1 MTNRSPKKAKQS
13 IEISAERQRQIHRSS
28 SPKMFTILWLTI
40 LNCWLALIGFAQA
53 PPDQLGLAGAA
64 QDTPLDNILPPVQ
77 FRPEAHVN
85 IRDWTRRLSEDI
97 QAVGKRTNCLDS
109 MEQYF
114 EKNAAEYQTIDPAKM
129 RDNIINQINTL
140 LAQHRAAV
148 SAIVAEAEKHAVNH
162 LFNKDLRHNYTDV
175 HRLRNELDPLNTT
188 QSIDPITGQPI
199 LDTSYMGWSNQNMAG
214 TSGGSGA
221 SGGQVP
227 QFTSINGG
235 TPVPGPP
242 EWQTPIKSIVMQ
254 VNKNFGD
261 IPVNTSMSAIHLPL
275 PIYAGL
281 PEIMNGIAWT
291 EKIDSVFKRNLA
303 NYMHVHH
310 QYYGDH
316 LGFLRTF
323 PAHKWRIPRNDP
335 DLFDARTRPW
345 YIAGASSPKDVV
357 ILVDTSGSMTGLRRE
372 IAKGVVFEIL
382 DTLTSNDFFTVM
394 RFSET
399 LTPVGIPKCQNLAQ
413 PKTALAM
420 DEQCVK
426 PNNANEVEECNR
438 YRRQWEA
445 KSQYLR
451 DHPNIEL
458 GKNGSY
464 LTDDQYM
471 KSISNVTND
480 ISNAYLLPATS
491 RNIRYLKSN
500 FSMPTAGIA
509 NFTHAL
515 MGAFELLQAYSRS
528 TSDQAGS
535 QCNQVIM
542 LITDGAIKSHDD
554 IFNRYNYPTR
564 PIRVFT
570 YMIGREVGDIT
581 HTKAMACNNR
591 GYYTHVINLGEVRE
605 QVQKYLP
612 VMARPMVLGKH
623 HPTSWTYA
631 YGDETHQ
638 VLTDWVLELK
648 RRERARIML
657 NEERERFNELANP
670 SEVINIELTNIP
682 EYDEIPLVDDLLRDR
697 IICEDPEDQSADA
710 GQSLHDEQ
718 DPLGYNDLACHWTT
732 RRADLLTSVVKPVFD
747 NRNTT
752 LYYQRI
758 LHKNIWI
765 EQETHVRNAQLLGV
779 AAVDIRIADIMR
791 IAPSYLLG
799 PNAYTIL
806 MGQNGFV
813 MHHPDLRALLED
825 PFDKQSKILKPY
837 FSSVDLT
844 HLEQV
849 YHRNESDL
857 IRKRAFED
865 KLLKLRE
872 LAAMGQFGSESF
884 HIKRAVDCRRRLH
897 LRQQTFYFGPIKD
910 TPFSFILAL
919 PSSYGLNKPIAKMK
933 LDQRAA
939 TYFQPSDLDL
949 WTVHPEYRYCEN
961 QTNSKLSNNN
971 NNINSNNQNY
981 SQVSTILEIVK
992 SPMDSLD
999 KIAYEDLS
1007 AVSSGNDRRASSS
1020 SSSARIICDK
1030 ELFPA
1035 LLFDAAATYQQPD
1048 TFCTPP
1054 GPFDNCDRPS
1064 TSAFASFYTS
1074 RSNVRA
1080 SEESCAKTSEEL
1092 R

>member
-1 MTNRSPKKAKQS
+1 M
-13 IEISAERQRQIHRSS
+13 
-28 SPKMFTILWLTI
+28 
-40 LNCWLALIGFAQA
+40 
-53 PPDQLGLAGAA
+53 
-64 QDTPLDNILPPVQ
+64 
-77 FRPEAHVN
+77 
-85 IRDWTRRLSEDI
+85 SEDV
-97 QAVGKRTNCLDS
+97 QAVGKRTNCLES
-109 MEQYF
+109 IRQYF
-114 EKNAAEYQTIDPAKM
+114 EKHAVEFQTIDPAKM
-129 RDNIINQINTL
+129 RDNFISQINNL
-140 LAQHRAAV
+140 LAQHKAAV
-148 SAIVAEAEKHAVNH
+148 AAIVSEAEKLAVQHN
-162 LFNKDLRHNYTDV
+162 FVKDLRFNYTDV
-175 HRLRNELDPLNTT
+175 HRLRNELDPLNATN
-188 QSIDPITGQPI
+188 QMYDPITGQLIPDI
-199 LDTSYMGWSNQNMAG
+199 SWLGWPNSAG
-214 TSGGSGA
+214 SSGSSGTG
-221 SGGQVP
+221 GGQVP

-242 EWQTPIKSIVMQ
+242 EWQTPVKSIVMQ

-291 EKIDSVFKRNLA
+291 EKIDAVFKRNLA

-345 YIAGASSPKDVV
+345 YVAGASSPKDVV

-399 LTPVGIPKCQNLAQ
+399 LTPVGIPKCQNLPS
-413 PKTALAM
+413 PKIGSAM
-420 DEQCVK
+420 DEQCIR
-426 PNNANEVEECNR
+426 PSNANEIEECNR
-438 YRRQWEA
+438 YRRQWEM

-451 DHPNIEL
+451 DHPNVVP

-464 LTDDQYM
+464 MTDDQYF
-471 KSISNVTND
+471 KSIYNVTSD

-515 MGAFELLQAYSRS
+515 MGAFELLQSYSRS

-535 QCNQVIM
+535 QCNQAIM
-542 LITDGAIKSHDD
+542 LITDGAIKSHDE
-554 IFNRYNYPTR
+554 IFNRYNYPNA

-612 VMARPMVLGKH
+612 VMARPMVLGHH
-623 HPTSWTYA
+623 HPISWTHA

-657 NEERERFNELANP
+657 NEERERFNDLASP
-670 SEVINIELTNIP
+670 GEIINIELTNIP
-682 EYDEIPLVDDLLRDR
+682 EYDEIPLVDELLKDR
-697 IICEDPEDQSADA
+697 VICEFPEDPDE

-758 LHKNIWI
+758 LRKNIWI

-779 AAVDIRIADIMR
+779 AAVDLRIADIIR
-791 IAPSYLLG
+791 TAPSYMLG
-799 PNAYTIL
+799 PNAYTVL

-844 HLEQV
+844 HVEQV
-849 YHRNESDL
+849 FHKNESDSV
-857 IRKRAFED
+857 RKRAYEE

-872 LAAMGQFGSESF
+872 QAAMGQFGSESF
-884 HIKRAVDCRRRLH
+884 YVKRAVDCRKRLH
-897 LRQQTFYFGPIKD
+897 VRQQTFYYGPIKD

-919 PSSYGLNKPIAKMK
+919 PSSYGLNKPVARMK
-933 LDQRAA
+933 LDERTA
-939 TYFQPSDLDL
+939 TFFQPSDLDV
-949 WTVHPEYRYCEN
+949 WTVHPEYRYCESQKAYKGN
-961 QTNSKLSNNN
+961 LNSDSQNSSSKSS
-971 NNINSNNQNY
+971 INL
-981 SQVSTILEIVK
+981 ILEIVK
-992 SPMDSLD
+992 SPAELAD

-1007 AVSSGNDRRASSS
+1007 AISTGNERRASV
-1020 SSSARIICDK
+1020 SSSARIVCDK

-1048 TFCTPP
+1048 TFCAPP
-1054 GPFDNCDRPS
+1054 GPFDNCDRP
-1064 TSAFASFYTS
+1064 TSAFSSFYSS
-1074 RSNVRA
+1074 RSTARA
-1080 SEESCAKTSEEL
+1080 SEESCARTPDEL